1 MKTKLIIIIILS
13 LIAIFNASYLTIG
26 AYDLLE
32 AKNNSTGIVPFVCD
46 INSTFSCSSLFNYS
60 FTRIFWVPF
69 PMIALFVYPLIVLIA
84 VLWLIGVIKN
94 HFSILF
100 YLWIGWFLFNSYFI
114 VNEIMV
120 NTYCLLCLM
129 CTFIIITIAVLSKYW
144 EMQNKQTPLIKFRI

>member
-129 CTFIIITIAVLSKYW
+129 CTFIIITIAILSKKW
-144 EMQNKQTPLIKFRI
+144 EIQSKQLSVTKLRI

>member
-13 LIAIFNASYLTIG
+13 IIAIFNASYLTIG

-32 AKNNSTGIVPFVCD
+32 AKRNSTGIIPFVCD

-60 FTRIFWVPF
+60 FTRIFGVPF
-69 PMIALFVYPLIVLIA
+69 PLIALFVYPMIILIA
-84 VLWLIGVIKN
+84 ILGLTGVIKK

-100 YLWIGWFLFNSYFI
+100 YLGIGGFLFNSYFI

-129 CTFIIITIAVLSKYW
+129 CTFIIITIAILSKYG
-144 EMQNKQTPLIKFRI
+144 EVQNKQLSLVKIRI